1 MERVLQAQGAASNFD
16 VHAETWDEGTLETA
30 GISGDHKEIPGVP
43 VTDFIPLCTNTAAR
57 GISVWTF
64 VRTVKFS
71 KGAYFLGIRAKCSCL
86 REPLNGVILLLLS

>member
-1 MERVLQAQGAASNFD
+1 MLQAPGAASNFD

-43 VTDFIPLCTNTAAR
+43 VTDFIPLCTNKAAR

-71 KGAYFLGIRAKCSCL
+71 KGGLLPRNSCKMQL
-86 REPLNGVILLLLS
+86 FAVPLNGVILLLQS